1 MSQIIE
7 DIVVAAIESYRNR
20 LPDEFVDEY
29 VSLARHNECVI
40 AFENLCD
47 QLFEFD
53 VVPSEQEFQ
62 AICEIGERMKI
73 DPQRWSFLTP
83 PKH

>member
-1 MSQIIE
+1 MSKNIE
-7 DIVVAAIESYRNR
+7 DTVVAFIESYRDR

-40 AFENLCD
+40 AFENLCV

-62 AICEIGERMKI
+62 TICEIGESMEI
-73 DPQRWSFLTP
+73 DSQRWNFLAP
-83 PKH
+83 QKN